1 MLIINNQIIIEK
13 IIFFEFIRY
22 NYKFIKIR
30 STSLILLKCINNL
43 TTKLTI
49 YIINKLQI
57 II

>member
-1 MLIINNQIIIEK
+1 MLIINNQIIIEFF
-13 IIFFEFIRY
+13 FFEFIRY

-43 TTKLTI
+43 TIKLTI